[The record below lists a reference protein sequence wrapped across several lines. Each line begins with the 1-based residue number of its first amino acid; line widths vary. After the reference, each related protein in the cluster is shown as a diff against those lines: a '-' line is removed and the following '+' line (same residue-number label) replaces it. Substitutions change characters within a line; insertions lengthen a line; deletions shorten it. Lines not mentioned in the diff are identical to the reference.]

1 MYMDFAK
8 FQYCWRDQGYYV
20 PASDSL
26 AEVRASFLRA
36 AGWMKVAPVVKTN
49 FWLQLRFRIGG
60 SGFVSTAIV

>member
-1 MYMDFAK
+1 LE
-8 FQYCWRDQGYYV
+8 GPGIYV